1 VNRTSLLLKEWASMI
16 ENFWKDKYPAGITA
30 EINPDEF
37 PNIQAVL
44 KQSCQRFANKLAF
57 SNLGK
62 TITYGELYALSGAF
76 AAWLQQHTDLK
87 PGDRIAVQLPNVLQY
102 PVAVFGAMR
111 AGLIVVNT
119 NPLYTVREMEHQF
132 NDSGAKALVCLANM
146 AHLAEKVVPKTQV
159 RHVIVTEVA
168 DLLPPLKRLLIN
180 SVIKYVKK
188 MVPAYNLPHAVRFN
202 DTLALGKGQ
211 PVTEANPQANDVA
224 VLQYTGGTTG
234 VAKGAMLTHRNLV
247 ANMLQCRALMGAN
260 LKEGCEILITPLPLY
275 HIYAFTFHCMAM
287 MLIGNHNVLISN
299 PRDLPA
305 MVKELGKWKFS
316 GFVGLNTLFVALCNN
331 EAFRALDFSA
341 LKITLSGGMAL
352 QLSVAERWKSVT
364 GCAICEG
371 YGMTET
377 SPVAA
382 VNPAEANQ
390 VGTIGIPVPSTL
402 CKVIDDAGNELP
414 LGETGEL
421 CVKGPQVMKG
431 YWQRE
436 DATTEILDADG
447 WLKTGDIALIQPDG
461 YMRIVDR
468 KKDMILVSGFNVYPN
483 ELEDVLAALPGVLQ
497 CAAIGVPDEKSGEVI
512 KVFIVVKPGMT
523 VTKEQVMEHMRAN
536 VTGYKVP
543 RYIEFRDALPTTNVG
558 KILRRELRDEELK
571 KQGLKKIA

>member
-1 VNRTSLLLKEWASMI
+1 MI
-16 ENFWKDKYPAGITA
+16 EHFWKDKYPAGVTA
-30 EINPDEF
+30 DINPDEF

-44 KQSCQRFANKLAF
+44 KQSCQRFADKPAF

-62 TITYGELYALSGAF
+62 TITYGELYTLSGAF

-119 NPLYTVREMEHQF
+119 NPLYTARELEHQF

-159 RHVIVTEVA
+159 KHVIVTEVA

-188 MVPAYNLPHAVRFN
+188 MVPAYHLPGAVRFN
-202 DTLALGKGQ
+202 DALALGKGGA
-211 PVTEANPQANDVA
+211 VTEANPQPGDVA

-247 ANMLQCRALMGAN
+247 ANMLQCRALMGSN
-260 LKEGCEILITPLPLY
+260 LHEGCEILITPLPLY

-316 GFVGLNTLFVALCNN
+316 GFIGLNTLFVALCNN
-331 EAFRALDFSA
+331 EAFRNLDFSA

-352 QLSVAERWKSVT
+352 QMSVAERWKAVT

-382 VNPAEANQ
+382 VNPISANQ

-402 CKVIDDAGNELP
+402 CKIIDDNGQELP
-414 LGETGEL
+414 LGEVGEL

-436 DATTEILDADG
+436 DATAEIIDGNG

-483 ELEDVLAALPGVLQ
+483 ELEDVLATLPGVLQ

-523 VTKEQVMEHMRAN
+523 LTKEQVMEHMRAN

-543 RYIEFRDALPTTNVG
+543 KAIEFRDALPTTNVG

>member
-1 VNRTSLLLKEWASMI
+1 MI

-44 KQSCQRFANKLAF
+44 KQSCQRFADKPAF

-62 TITYGELYALSGAF
+62 TLTYGELYTLSGAF

-119 NPLYTVREMEHQF
+119 NPLYTAREMEHQF

-159 RHVIVTEVA
+159 KHVIVTEVA

-188 MVPAYNLPHAVRFN
+188 MVPAYNLPGAIRFN
-202 DTLALGKGQ
+202 DALALGKGGA
-211 PVTEANPQANDVA
+211 VTEANPQPNDVA

-260 LKEGCEILITPLPLY
+260 LQEGCEILITPLPLY

-299 PRDLPA
+299 PRDLSA

-331 EAFRALDFSA
+331 DAFRALDFSA

-352 QLSVAERWKSVT
+352 QLSVAERWKTVT

-402 CKVIDDAGNELP
+402 CKVIDDSGRELG
-414 LGETGEL
+414 LGEVGEL

-436 DATTEILDADG
+436 EATAEILDQDG
-447 WLKTGDIALIQPDG
+447 WLKTGDIAVIQPDG

-483 ELEDVLAALPGVLQ
+483 ELEDVLASLPGVLQ

-512 KVFIVVKPGMT
+512 KMFIVVKPGMT
-523 VTKEQVMEHMRAN
+523 LTKEQVMEHMRAN

-543 RYIEFRDALPTTNVG
+543 RHIEFRDALPTTNVG